1 MLFAGLDLRLA
12 AGAAAVVT
20 GPNGVGKSSLLRLCA
35 GLLAPAA
42 GRVVAPS
49 RTLLGEA
56 AALDP
61 ELPLGRA
68 LDFWA
73 RLDGGRDRV
82 AAALE
87 AVELA
92 TLRDVPVKMLSTG
105 QRRRAA
111 LARVVAS
118 GAALWLARRAGE
130 RAGCRGGRAAG
141 GTGRRAPGRRRRG
154 AGRDA
159 CAAGAAG
166 RAGGRTDRDGG
177 CAMLIALIARDV
189 RRGYAGGG
197 ATLVVIFFL
206 LVATLFPSRSDR
218 MRRCWRG
225 SAAG

>member
-42 GRVVAPS
+42 GRVVASS

-118 GAALWLARRAGE
+118 GAALWLLDEPANGLDVAAVARLEALV
-130 RAGCRGGRAAG
+130 AAH
-141 GTGRRAPGRRRRG
+141 R
-154 AGRDA
+154 
-159 CAAGAAG
+159 
-166 RAGGRTDRDGG
+166 
-177 CAMLIALIARDV
+177 
-189 RRGYAGGG
+189 AGGG
-197 ATLVVIFFL
+197 AV
-206 LVATLFPSRSDR
+206 LVATHVPLTLPGAQAVELTAMPDAP
-218 MRRCWRG
+218 C
-225 SAAG
+225 

>member
-82 AAALE
+82 VAALE

-92 TLRDVPVKMLSTG
+92 ALRDVPVKMLSTG

-118 GAALWLARRAGE
+118 GAALWLLDEPANGLDVAAVARLEGLV
-130 RAGCRGGRAAG
+130 AAH
-141 GTGRRAPGRRRRG
+141 R
-154 AGRDA
+154 
-159 CAAGAAG
+159 
-166 RAGGRTDRDGG
+166 
-177 CAMLIALIARDV
+177 
-189 RRGYAGGG
+189 AGGG
-197 ATLVVIFFL
+197 AV
-206 LVATLFPSRSDR
+206 LVATHVPLALPGAQAVELTVMADAP
-218 MRRCWRG
+218 C
-225 SAAG
+225 

>member
-73 RLDGGRDRV
+73 RLDGGRGRV

-118 GAALWLARRAGE
+118 GAALWLLDEPANGLDVAAVARLEALV
-130 RAGCRGGRAAG
+130 AAH
-141 GTGRRAPGRRRRG
+141 R
-154 AGRDA
+154 
-159 CAAGAAG
+159 
-166 RAGGRTDRDGG
+166 
-177 CAMLIALIARDV
+177 
-189 RRGYAGGG
+189 AGGG
-197 ATLVVIFFL
+197 AV
-206 LVATLFPSRSDR
+206 LVATHVPLALPGAQAVELTAMADAP
-218 MRRCWRG
+218 C
-225 SAAG
+225 

>member
-1 MLFAGLDLRLA
+1 MSVPLTLEGVACVRGGRMLFAGLDLQLA

-20 GPNGVGKSSLLRLCA
+20 GPNGIGKSSLLRLCA
-35 GLLAPAA
+35 GLLTPAA

-49 RTLLGEA
+49 LSWLGEA

-61 ELPLGRA
+61 ELPLHRA

-92 TLRDVPVKMLSTG
+92 ALRDVPVTMLSTG

-118 GAALWLARRAGE
+118 GVALWLLDEPANGLDAAAVARLE
-130 RAGCRGGRAAG
+130 
-141 GTGRRAPGRRRRG
+141 
-154 AGRDA
+154 
-159 CAAGAAG
+159 
-166 RAGGRTDRDGG
+166 
-177 CAMLIALIARDV
+177 ALIAAHR
-189 RRGYAGGG
+189 AGGG
-197 ATLVVIFFL
+197 AV
-206 LVATLFPSRSDR
+206 LVATHVPLALPGAQSVTLTMPADAP
-218 MRRCWRG
+218 C
-225 SAAG
+225 

>member
-35 GLLAPAA
+35 GLLAAAA

-82 AAALE
+82 VAALE

-92 TLRDVPVKMLSTG
+92 ALRDVPVKMLSTG

-118 GAALWLARRAGE
+118 GAALWLLDEPANGLDVAAVARLEGLV
-130 RAGCRGGRAAG
+130 AAH
-141 GTGRRAPGRRRRG
+141 R
-154 AGRDA
+154 
-159 CAAGAAG
+159 
-166 RAGGRTDRDGG
+166 
-177 CAMLIALIARDV
+177 
-189 RRGYAGGG
+189 AGGG
-197 ATLVVIFFL
+197 AV
-206 LVATLFPSRSDR
+206 LVATHVPLALPGAQAVELTAMADAP
-218 MRRCWRG
+218 C
-225 SAAG
+225 